1 VLVNQRMVSS
11 GRAQLEVKHL
21 GRSSGCQQGLLTGRS
36 GSVTFWAFVASIVV
50 HLVVLTT
57 FGFIRFSQSEV
68 QVGQIAVPTAKVSQV
83 KKLIQA
89 VPVIPK
95 PKVKEPVK
103 NRFIGSTDAFLPV
116 NQIFDIM
123 KPTLQDCP
131 NPVKASVSSGA
142 FLQPGSFILP
152 RGIEFFGSSTDQRK
166 VCYVVDCSGSM
177 QGIFGLVQKKLKD
190 SIGNLQP
197 DQYFYIIFFGG
208 DRLFESGEGHL
219 VRATEEAKS
228 AAVEFVDSIRP
239 GGQTNALAAMER
251 AVQIRDS
258 RGVSPSV
265 IYFLTDGFELT
276 DGDEQR
282 FSQQVAN
289 LLARFAPK
297 TKINTIGFWPQSD
310 DREMLKTISRQN
322 GGEFIFVS
330 DYLGL

>member
-11 GRAQLEVKHL
+11 GRTPLEVKHF
-21 GRSSGCQQGLLTGRS
+21 RYSSGCQQGLLTRRS
-36 GSVTFWAFVASIVV
+36 GSVTFWSFVASIVA

-57 FGFIRFSQSEV
+57 FGFIKFSQSEV
-68 QVGQIAVPTAKVSQV
+68 QAGQIAVPTAKVSQV
-83 KKLIQA
+83 KKLIQS

-103 NRFIGSTDAFLPV
+103 NRFIGRTDGFLPV
-116 NQIFDIM
+116 NQIFDIP

-131 NPVKASVSSGA
+131 NPVKASVSAGA
-142 FLQPGSFILP
+142 LSLP
-152 RGIEFFGSSTDQRK
+152 DSHGLPKGIEFFGSSTGQRK

-177 QGIFGLVQKKLKD
+177 QGIFGLVQKKLRD

-208 DRLFESGEGHL
+208 DRLFESGGGYL

-228 AAVEFVDSIRP
+228 AAIEFVDSIQP
-239 GGQTNALAAMER
+239 AGQTNALAAMER

-276 DGDEQR
+276 DEDEQR
-282 FSQQVAN
+282 FSQQAAN

-310 DREMLKTISRQN
+310 DREMLKTISRQS

-330 DYLGL
+330 DY